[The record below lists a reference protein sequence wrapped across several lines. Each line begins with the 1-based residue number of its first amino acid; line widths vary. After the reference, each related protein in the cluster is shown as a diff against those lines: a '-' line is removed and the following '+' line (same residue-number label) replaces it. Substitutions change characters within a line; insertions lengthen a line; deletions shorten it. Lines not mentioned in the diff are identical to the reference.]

1 MSFYRTTATHA
12 GAICLALTIPALP
25 VQAASPASATEF
37 CVSCDGPDAH
47 YACTYDGITADP
59 GDSRLQL
66 FCITELAKSG
76 KHASCSVDR
85 AQKSPCAGEP
95 RKLATPGG
103 YDLGTATVAEPP
115 ADTPADTVEPAA
127 KTAPTPAA
135 PKTQAATETKV
146 PKTEAPPKTVEEM
159 VEKSAES
166 ASKAITQSNE
176 KVGEA
181 ASATGSAFKAAGQA
195 VGNAAKKTWTCIT
208 SLFGN
213 CSSQ

>member
-115 ADTPADTVEPAA
+115 ADTVEPAA